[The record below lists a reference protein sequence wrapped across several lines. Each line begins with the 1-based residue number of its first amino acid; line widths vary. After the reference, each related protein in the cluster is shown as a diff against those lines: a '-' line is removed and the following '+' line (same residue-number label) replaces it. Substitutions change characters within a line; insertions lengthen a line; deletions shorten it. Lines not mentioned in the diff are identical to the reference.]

1 MRTIAAKTRLFFC
14 PRVLPQ
20 LASSTLLQLGQNVER
35 MEIKNRESI
44 YLLLH
49 MVGVA
54 ACRESFMRVYRL
66 TKWKSLW
73 LLISWGFFFSL
84 QWLVRPAASS
94 LIPLYFKAFI
104 IEQLMT
110 PFKPHS
116 LRSWRSLRSWAK
128 TCWRAASRTFSS
140 EMPTGRCT
148 SPSLWLWAEDLVK
161 NTFLLTFIQINL
173 ICAVP
178 FWTISVL

>member
-1 MRTIAAKTRLFFC
+1 MWNARWALKVFLIIKSAKEKTHKQFLSLLTTSGVGGNWVIARNHESGRLENTETNSFTDNTHLSWCVDFQQTQKSYGERQMRTITAKTCLFFC

-54 ACRESFMRVYRL
+54 ACRESFMRFELTERNLRVYHL

-73 LLISWGFFFSL
+73 LLISWGFFSL
-84 QWLVRPAASS
+84 YNDWS
-94 LIPLYFKAFI
+94 
-104 IEQLMT
+104 
-110 PFKPHS
+110 
-116 LRSWRSLRSWAK
+116 
-128 TCWRAASRTFSS
+128 
-140 EMPTGRCT
+140 
-148 SPSLWLWAEDLVK
+148 DLQR
-161 NTFLLTFIQINL
+161 LL
-173 ICAVP
+173 
-178 FWTISVL
+178 